1 MKLEYLHDV
10 TANGKFKDVVS
21 ENLIRLW
28 DFSPQEA
35 KQFQNLI
42 HDFVKNSDVTKL
54 SLHKEEFITSINCKL
69 TLVKDEANNGI
80 NRLSEE
86 EFICKLNNEG
96 YTHMI
101 ELIKPFTHEDC
112 NGYQWLDEQATIG
125 DIDFLFS
132 PGGTW

>member
-1 MKLEYLHDV
+1 MKLEYLHDL

-35 KQFQNLI
+35 KQFQDLI
-42 HDFVKNSDVTKL
+42 NDFVKNNYVTKL
-54 SLHKEEFITSINCKL
+54 SLDQEEFIKSINCKL

-80 NRLSEE
+80 NKLCED
-86 EFICKLNNEG
+86 EFICKLNNDG
-96 YTHMI
+96 YKHMI
-101 ELIKPFTHEDC
+101 ELIKPFVNEDC
-112 NGYQWLDEQATIG
+112 NGYQWLDEQATTG
-125 DIDFLFS
+125 NIDFLFS